1 MKICITSIGDNLD
14 AQVDP
19 RFGRCAYF
27 IFYDTDTDDF
37 EVVQNTNVMAPS
49 GAGIQS
55 AQLVINKGAQ
65 VVITGNVG
73 PNAFG
78 IFNSAGITVITGVA
92 GISVKEA
99 IERFKSG
106 QLNNPTSGPTV
117 PGHFGMPGGAGFPG
131 GGFGMGRGM
140 GRRGGG
146 FMPGFHSQAPGF
158 GAPAGMSKEQELEF
172 LKGQLEFLKQQIEA
186 INKRIQELEGR

>member
-1 MKICITSIGDNLD
+1 MKICISSQGDNLD

-27 IFYDTDTDDF
+27 IFYDTDKNEF
-37 EVVQNTNVMAPS
+37 EVIQNTNVMASS

-55 AQLVINKGAQ
+55 AQLVLSKGAQ

-78 IFNSAGITVITGVA
+78 IFNSAGISVIAGVA

-99 IERFKSG
+99 IEKFKRGELKNTAS
-106 QLNNPTSGPTV
+106 NPTV
-117 PGHFGMPGGAGFPG
+117 PGHFGIGGAFPSPPGRGKGFWGLGGSG
-131 GGFGMGRGM
+131 GGFQPPFSGQPRMD
-140 GRRGGG
+140 
-146 FMPGFHSQAPGF
+146 
-158 GAPAGMSKEQELEF
+158 KTQELEF
-172 LKGQLEFLKQQIEA
+172 LKQQVEFLKQQMEM
-186 INKRIQELEGR
+186 INKRIQELEKE

>member
-1 MKICITSIGDNLD
+1 MKICISSTGNNLE

-27 IFYDTDTDDF
+27 IFYDTDTDNF
-37 EVVQNTNVMAPS
+37 ESVQNPNVMASS

-55 AQLVINKGAQ
+55 AQLVINKGTQ

-78 IFNSAGITVITGVA
+78 IFNSAGISVIAGVA

-99 IERFKSG
+99 IEKFKKGELKNSVT
-106 QLNNPTSGPTV
+106 NPTV
-117 PGHFGMPGGAGFPG
+117 PGHFGIGGA
-131 GGFGMGRGM
+131 FGMPPGAGGRG
-140 GRRGGG
+140 RGFMSPGG
-146 FMPGFHSQAPGF
+146 FMSAGF
-158 GAPAGMSKEQELEF
+158 GQGIPFSSHPQMSKEQEL
-172 LKGQLEFLKQQIEA
+172 QVLKQQVEYLKQQMEM
-186 INKRIQELEGR
+186 INKRIQELEGK